1 MNSKYTTENMDSS
14 VPLMLA
20 LVFSA
25 ILPLTGCKNAPP
37 PYSDKPKKDQ
47 PGREIQQQPLRIVFY
62 DFDRTIPAIH
72 IYHETK
78 GTDDVSKKSDQFFID
93 AFGGE
98 ERITRL
104 KMHFDRLTQSG
115 GKCLI
120 VSYGYSA
127 VIKESLAR
135 VGLIGFFEADGI
147 IGRNSKIMG
156 RFRGAKHKVISEEMR
171 SRNIP
176 YEEAFFIDDDQGN
189 VEKCANAG
197 ICRTLHVHEEGGMT
211 EENMEFLE
219 TGMIDK

>member
-1 MNSKYTTENMDSS
+1 MRQAVILLIMTFLFASGCGPSDPPSS
-14 VPLMLA
+14 QE
-20 LVFSA
+20 
-25 ILPLTGCKNAPP
+25 
-37 PYSDKPKKDQ
+37 KPTKKDLPVKKTQ
-47 PGREIQQQPLRIVFY
+47 KPLRIVFY
-62 DFDRTIPAIH
+62 DFDQTLPVIH
-72 IYHETK
+72 IFHETN
-78 GTDDVSKKSDQFFID
+78 GADDVSEKSDQFFVD

-98 ERITRL
+98 KRIARL
-104 KMHFDRLTQSG
+104 KRHFEQLAQAEV
-115 GKCLI
+115 KCSI

-127 VIKESLAR
+127 VIKESLER
-135 VGLIGFFEADGI
+135 VGLIDFFEIDAI
-147 IGRNSKIMG
+147 YGRDSEVMR

-176 YEEAFFIDDDQGN
+176 YEETLFIDDDQGN